1 MCLSYM
7 FSLKQQQNN
16 NIQCLGVRRAAKTPR
31 GLPFRGPWGHCP
43 GWRSDA
49 SHLWLISQVWE
60 GVPGSSHVVLWVHL
74 VRVSKNHTHGS
85 SRRFGR
91 PTALSRLVQVLG
103 DHLGDAVEVLKV
115 EGLGLRI
122 REGGQSDGCQV
133 ADRHLWAKRVQLK
146 TRQPTKMVRFQFAS
160 LSNNARPKSPYDTF
174 LVLGDVGYQSGA
186 PIPMTTLSQEIKAV
200 HPAIGYEF

>member
-1 MCLSYM
+1 M
-7 FSLKQQQNN
+7 
-16 NIQCLGVRRAAKTPR
+16 
-31 GLPFRGPWGHCP
+31 
-43 GWRSDA
+43 
-49 SHLWLISQVWE
+49 
-60 GVPGSSHVVLWVHL
+60 
-74 VRVSKNHTHGS
+74 
-85 SRRFGR
+85 
-91 PTALSRLVQVLG
+91 SRLVQVLG

-160 LSNNARPKSPYDTF
+160 LSNNARPKF